1 MTAAAAFR
9 ASFDR
14 AEPATGWP
22 MPDMSIL
29 SAGRGKPVPMPGAM
43 FGDLWPLIG
52 HLAEGAGAP
61 VDYVAASVLSVA
73 ASLIGAK
80 RRIQPFATSPDWR
93 EACVLWVAPVGN
105 PSANKSPAIDAAT
118 APLRAM
124 EVELAEL
131 HREKLADY
139 ETRLERAKAE
149 KSEWTGQVKQ
159 ATKDGVATPH
169 LPDAAQMPDPPQR
182 PRLFIQDVTPESVAT
197 ILAGNPNG
205 VLSLRDELAGWLASF
220 ERYTAGGREFWLE
233 AYGGRHHT
241 IDRKNLG
248 DKSLFLSFNGVS
260 VLGGIQPQ
268 KLSEALLNTSDDGL
282 VPRFLW
288 VWPDPIP
295 YRRPR
300 VVAEPGRLE
309 SIYRRLA
316 SLSAEVAEDGRIV
329 PQVLRLSDDAADIF
343 EAWIAEN
350 DAAAEEAAGLYCGF
364 LGKLR
369 GMALR
374 LALVSELLTWAASG
388 GDEPTT
394 VSARSITAAL
404 AFLDDYAKPTALRVF
419 GDAARPPV
427 ERNAAALARF
437 IQKHRPR
444 TINGRDVQRE
454 SSLPTMKLAQEVDEA
469 IALLVDA
476 DWLRPAPSRSGATT
490 GRARKD
496 FEVNPVALNG

>member
-1 MTAAAAFR
+1 MTAAAAIR

-22 MPDMSIL
+22 LPDMSIL
-29 SAGRGKPVPMPGAM
+29 SAGRGKPVPMPGDM
-43 FGDLWPLIG
+43 FGELWPLIG

-61 VDYVAASVLSVA
+61 VDYVAAGVLGVA

-80 RRIQPFATSPDWR
+80 RRIQPFATAPQWR
-93 EACVLWVAPVGN
+93 EPCILWVAPVGD

-124 EVELAEL
+124 EVELADV

-149 KSEWTGQVKQ
+149 KAEWTAQVKQ
-159 ATKDGVATPH
+159 ATKDMVATPH
-169 LPDAAQMPDPPQR
+169 MPDAAELPEPPER
-182 PRLFIQDVTPESVAT
+182 GRLLVQDITPESMAAV
-197 ILAGNPNG
+197 LSGNPNG

-220 ERYTAGGREFWLE
+220 DRYTQGGREFWLE
-233 AYGGRHHT
+233 AYGGRPHV
-241 IDRKNLG
+241 IDRKSMG
-248 DKSLFLSFNGVS
+248 GKSLFLSFNGVS

-268 KLSEALLNTSDDGL
+268 KLSEALLSTSDDGL

-300 VVAEPGRLE
+300 LVAEPGRLE
-309 SIYRRLA
+309 EVYRRLA
-316 SLSAEVAEDGRIV
+316 SLHADRGDDGKIE
-329 PQVLRLSDDAADIF
+329 PNTLRLTDDAGDIF
-343 EAWIAEN
+343 EAWIKEN
-350 DAAAEEAAGLYCGF
+350 DDATREAAGLYCGF

-388 GDEPTT
+388 GAEPTT

-419 GDAARPPV
+419 GDAARPPA
-427 ERNAAALARF
+427 ERNAAALARYV
-437 IQKHRPR
+437 QKRRPR
-444 TINGRDVQRE
+444 TINGRDIRRE
-454 SSLPTMKLAQEVDEA
+454 SSLPTMKLAQDVDDA
-469 IALLVDA
+469 IELLVEA
-476 DWLRPAPSRSGATT
+476 DWLRPAPSRSGDTP